1 MGCLVGPARGHAN
14 RNLCILRTSLLPQ
27 TLTIPDAHLS
37 AAMINLL
44 LSFVGTSLS
53 NLKSRREFA
62 LEKLVLR
69 QQLAVL
75 KRSVKRPHAR
85 ERKAA

>member
-1 MGCLVGPARGHAN
+1 
-14 RNLCILRTSLLPQ
+14 
-27 TLTIPDAHLS
+27 
-37 AAMINLL
+37 MINLL